1 MIGGEVEY
9 TNVKWV
15 AYGSDKKACI
25 KALRN
30 GKEIFVP
37 VAEDNTDYIQ
47 IMAKVDAGTLTIEA
61 AD

>member
-1 MIGGEVEY
+1 MNEGIDY

-15 AYGSDKKACI
+15 AYGSDKQACI
-25 KALRN
+25 KALKD

-37 VAEDNTDYIQ
+37 VAEDNTDYKE
-47 IMAKVDAGTLTIEA
+47 IMARVDAGTLTIEA

>member
-1 MIGGEVEY
+1 MIGEVEY

-15 AYGSDKKACI
+15 AFNSDKQACI

-47 IMAKVDAGTLTIEA
+47 IMAQVDAGTLTIEA
-61 AD
+61 ADE

>member
-1 MIGGEVEY
+1 MNEGIDY

-15 AYGSDKKACI
+15 AFKSDKQACI

-37 VAEDNTDYIQ
+37 VVEGNTYYKE
-47 IMAKVDAGTLTIEA
+47 IMARVDAGTLTIEE

>member
-1 MIGGEVEY
+1 MIEEFEY

-15 AYGSDKKACI
+15 AFNSDKQACI

-37 VAEDNTDYIQ
+37 VAEDNTDYKQ
-47 IMAKVDAGTLTIEA
+47 IMRQVDAGTLTIEE

>member
-1 MIGGEVEY
+1 MIEEFEY

-15 AYGSDKKACI
+15 AFNSDKQACI

-37 VAEDNTDYIQ
+37 VAEDNTDYKQ
-47 IMAKVDAGTLTIEA
+47 IMRQVDAGTLTIEA
-61 AD
+61 L

>member
-1 MIGGEVEY
+1 MIEEFEY

-15 AYGSDKKACI
+15 AFNSDKQACI

-37 VAEDNTDYIQ
+37 VAEDNTDYKQ
-47 IMAKVDAGTLTIEA
+47 IMRQVDAGTLTIEA

>member
-1 MIGGEVEY
+1 MIGEVEY

-15 AYGSDKKACI
+15 AFNSDKQACI

-37 VAEDNTDYIQ
+37 VTEDNRDYKQ
-47 IMAKVDAGTLTIEA
+47 IKAKVDAGTLTIEA

>member
-1 MIGGEVEY
+1 MIGEVEY

-15 AYGSDKKACI
+15 AYGSDRQACI
-25 KALRN
+25 KALRY

-47 IMAKVDAGTLTIEA
+47 IMAQVDAGTLTIEA

>member
-1 MIGGEVEY
+1 MNEGIDY

-15 AYGSDKKACI
+15 AYGSDKQACI
-25 KALRN
+25 KALKD

-37 VAEDNTDYIQ
+37 VAEDNTDYKE
-47 IMAKVDAGTLTIEA
+47 IMARVDAGTLTIEE

>member
-1 MIGGEVEY
+1 MIGEVEY

-15 AYGSDKKACI
+15 AFNSDKQACI

-37 VAEDNTDYIQ
+37 VVEDNTDYKE
-47 IMAKVDAGTLTIEA
+47 IMARVDAGTLTIEA

>member
-1 MIGGEVEY
+1 MIGEFEY

-15 AYGSDKKACI
+15 AYNSDKQACI
-25 KALRN
+25 KALKD
-30 GKEIFVP
+30 GKEIYVP

-47 IMAKVDAGTLTIEA
+47 IMAQVDAGTLTIEE